1 MTRYDTAKGLAEFN
15 RKHPV
20 PSAPFTEADFD
31 PEECEHESVDSRDE
45 ADGVA
50 FGGASH
56 HEVNT
61 CLNCGANLIPS
72 ERDEDGEW
80 HWEVEE

>member
-1 MTRYDTAKGLAEFN
+1 MDT
-15 RKHPV
+15 
-20 PSAPFTEADFD
+20 
-31 PEECEHESVDSRDE
+31 RDE

-56 HEVNT
+56 YEVNT